1 MKSSIL
7 SAKEV
12 SKSFAH
18 NGGQVHILSH
28 VSLDLYKGDFTVV
41 YKDYS
46 YENQVFVQ
54 KVRPGYRLFN
64 SKGTGFLD
72 STPELKQGEVYISQG
87 MKTNM
92 LCETGGMLDIKIGT
106 YIYKFKIAGI
116 IEDPE
121 LGAAVMGWKN
131 IFISGGDY
139 EKIYSDNIKAVKS
152 KKTGDKT
159 VIQFYIYKNNKC
171 SLTDAR
177 FIRQVNLD
185 TDISDMSFGI
195 MTKTMIFDYTC
206 LYPKTIC
213 IILTV
218 FIILLLAAV
227 IVVIC
232 HSVSTWIRMEYVAF
246 GIMKSQGFVNWQIRI
261 ILVVQYFSA
270 QVIGTA
276 FGILAAIPMCRIVS
290 NLFFPVTGVVPIK
303 QISIGKCSMI
313 LQGIFLVSVFCI
325 IIVTR
330 KTADI
335 SPVRAV
341 SGWKSDI
348 YFDSRIKAAISQ
360 KVLSASLA
368 FRQFTSNKRQ
378 YTGVILI
385 VSMLVYF
392 MVTMMML
399 ENVINKTSVWD
410 AMGIIYSDLEINL
423 EKNISDT
430 KIAEIEETISKSS
443 GFKVS
448 YKCCSNFYFSIN
460 GEKILSAIYSSPEY
474 IKAVSKGRAP
484 LYNNEIAI
492 TEITAGNLGL
502 EIGDKVFIG
511 YNGQK
516 EEYIISGLNQ
526 DMRDAGV
533 NCSMTTEAASRI
545 MDTHIVYLGYIL
557 DNREKGKDISDGLNS
572 KYRDILYACF
582 NESPGIDSKFEITL
596 NIMTLVVYAFSIVFA
611 MIVVQWYVQN
621 HL

>member
-1 MKSSIL
+1 
-7 SAKEV
+7 
-12 SKSFAH
+12 
-18 NGGQVHILSH
+18 
-28 VSLDLYKGDFTVV
+28 
-41 YKDYS
+41 
-46 YENQVFVQ
+46 
-54 KVRPGYRLFN
+54 
-64 SKGTGFLD
+64 
-72 STPELKQGEVYISQG
+72 
-87 MKTNM
+87 M

-218 FIILLLAAV
+218 FIILLLVAV

-423 EKNISDT
+423 
-430 KIAEIEETISKSS
+430 
-443 GFKVS
+443 
-448 YKCCSNFYFSIN
+448 
-460 GEKILSAIYSSPEY
+460 
-474 IKAVSKGRAP
+474 
-484 LYNNEIAI
+484 
-492 TEITAGNLGL
+492 
-502 EIGDKVFIG
+502 
-511 YNGQK
+511 
-516 EEYIISGLNQ
+516 
-526 DMRDAGV
+526 
-533 NCSMTTEAASRI
+533 
-545 MDTHIVYLGYIL
+545 
-557 DNREKGKDISDGLNS
+557 
-572 KYRDILYACF
+572 
-582 NESPGIDSKFEITL
+582 
-596 NIMTLVVYAFSIVFA
+596 
-611 MIVVQWYVQN
+611 
-621 HL
+621 